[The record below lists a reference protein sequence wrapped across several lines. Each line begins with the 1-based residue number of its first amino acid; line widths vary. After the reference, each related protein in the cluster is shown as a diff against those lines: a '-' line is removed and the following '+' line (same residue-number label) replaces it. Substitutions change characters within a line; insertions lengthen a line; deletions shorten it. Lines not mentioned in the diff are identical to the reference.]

1 MKLFDKNLE
10 LLRISQPFLARRV
23 EQEPAQKSV
32 RVVMSKDGYPIPQM
46 GHISLHSNY
55 YPLEEASRSIIDFK
69 VNKNKS
75 PVIYG
80 LGFGYHILEV
90 IKKYPNKSILI
101 VEPLMSMFQA
111 FMNSVDIEPFLLNSQ
126 FLISEPPPKIYAN
139 HNALNWTIYK
149 HLPSIRIS
157 NKYFTNLEQ
166 AREAYTYIN
175 INKLKILVINPYY
188 GGSLPTANHCVQ
200 ALNSLGHQ
208 AESVQCDSFL
218 SGYSSIKNITKN
230 HFIAYINSLSNQPDN
245 KIAAITQG
253 EH

>member
-1 MKLFDKNLE
+1 MNLFIKNLE
-10 LLRISQPFLARRV
+10 LLRKSQPSLALRV
-23 EQEPAQKSV
+23 EREVEQTTI
-32 RVVMSKDGYPIPQM
+32 RIIRSKDGYPIPQM

-69 VNKNKS
+69 VNENKS

-139 HNALNWTIYK
+139 HNALNWAIYK

-166 AREAYTYIN
+166 S
-175 INKLKILVINPYY
+175 KPC
-188 GGSLPTANHCVQ
+188 LPIRTRAWERRN
-200 ALNSLGHQ
+200 
-208 AESVQCDSFL
+208 L
-218 SGYSSIKNITKN
+218 SSWR
-230 HFIAYINSLSNQPDN
+230 
-245 KIAAITQG
+245 
-253 EH
+253 